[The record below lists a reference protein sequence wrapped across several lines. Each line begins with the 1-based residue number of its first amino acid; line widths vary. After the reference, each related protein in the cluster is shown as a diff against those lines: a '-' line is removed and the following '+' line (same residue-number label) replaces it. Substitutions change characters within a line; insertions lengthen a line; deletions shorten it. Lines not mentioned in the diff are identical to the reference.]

1 MTAPTRD
8 GDPLLALDGIVKR
21 YGATVA
27 LDGASL
33 TVRPGTVHALLG
45 ENGAGKTTL
54 MRVAYGLTRAD
65 AGRMLWRGTF
75 VHFTSPRRALDAGIG
90 MVQQH
95 FSLIPAMTVAEN
107 VALGGRGPYDP
118 RAAAARVRR
127 LADSTGLAI
136 DETAVVGTL
145 PVSAQQR
152 VEILKALARDVRLL
166 ILDEPTATL
175 APPDAAT
182 LLAWARRFATG
193 ERAVVLITHKL
204 RDALDVADE
213 ATVLRRGRNVM
224 TTRTAVATEASLAS
238 AMLGDRAAAIDLE
251 HAIPPGVV
259 TGGEVIAASL
269 VAATLTVRAGEIV
282 GVAAVEGNG
291 ERELLRILAGR
302 ERPGR
307 GEVVLPSR
315 IGYVPQDRHADA
327 IADDLTITENVALA
341 DAGSRRGWI
350 DWRKLSARTADLIGR
365 YDVRA
370 EGPGASAASLSG
382 GNQQRLV
389 LGRELDDRPRLVV
402 ADQPTRGLDLRATAE
417 VHARLRAARA

>member
-1 MTAPTRD
+1 M
-8 GDPLLALDGIVKR
+8 
-21 YGATVA
+21 
-27 LDGASL
+27 
-33 TVRPGTVHALLG
+33 
-45 ENGAGKTTL
+45 
-54 MRVAYGLTRAD
+54 
-65 AGRMLWRGTF
+65 
-75 VHFTSPRRALDAGIG
+75 
-90 MVQQH
+90 
-95 FSLIPAMTVAEN
+95 
-107 VALGGRGPYDP
+107 
-118 RAAAARVRR
+118 
-127 LADSTGLAI
+127 
-136 DETAVVGTL
+136 
-145 PVSAQQR
+145 
-152 VEILKALARDVRLL
+152 
-166 ILDEPTATL
+166 
-175 APPDAAT
+175 
-182 LLAWARRFATG
+182 
-193 ERAVVLITHKL
+193 
-204 RDALDVADE
+204 
-213 ATVLRRGRNVM
+213 LRRGRNVM
-224 TTRTAVATEASLAS
+224 TTRSAVATEASLAT

-259 TGGEVIAASL
+259 TGGEVIARLTNVSSASRGGAASL

-307 GEVVLPSR
+307 GEVVLPAR
-315 IGYVPQDRHADA
+315 IGYVPQDRHAYA
-327 IADDLTITENVALA
+327 IADDLSITENVALA

-417 VHARLRAARA
+417 VHARLRAARAAGSGVVVHSADLDEVVALADRVIVVAGGRVKEVRGDRDAIGRAMLGADTSTS